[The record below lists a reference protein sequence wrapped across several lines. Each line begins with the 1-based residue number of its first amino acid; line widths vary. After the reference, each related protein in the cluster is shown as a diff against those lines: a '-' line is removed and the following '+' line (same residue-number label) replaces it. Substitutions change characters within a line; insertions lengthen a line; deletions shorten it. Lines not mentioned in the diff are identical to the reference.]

1 MLNDTLKHS
10 QLNQSSG
17 WGNTHTHTHTQA
29 RTHTHI
35 GTINLKTEIETVQVT
50 RSKFLSSGLAQPFEV
65 TD

>member
-17 WGNTHTHTHTQA
+17 WGNTHTHTHKRA
-29 RTHTHI
+29 HTHI

-65 TD
+65 TN